1 MRNYRKKKKNK
12 QRKEN
17 IIVSM
22 MLDHLLLDN
31 NFDDLITVYFLDY
44 NNLLFELVLELVFLH
59 LPLLIDQDDLLSR
72 NKIILNKQKDR

>member
-1 MRNYRKKKKNK
+1 
-12 QRKEN
+12 
-17 IIVSM
+17 
-22 MLDHLLLDN
+22 
-31 NFDDLITVYFLDY
+31 LITVYFLDY